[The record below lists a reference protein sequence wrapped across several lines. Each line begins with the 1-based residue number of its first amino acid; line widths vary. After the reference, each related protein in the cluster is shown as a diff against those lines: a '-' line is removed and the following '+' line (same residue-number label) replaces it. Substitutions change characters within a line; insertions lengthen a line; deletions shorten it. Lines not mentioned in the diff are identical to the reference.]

1 MKTRTCAFWLAA
13 VLISSCLAPA
23 QQAPAKGILGPVD
36 LKKLIP
42 QDYFFAGM
50 TASVQPGMNA
60 GVRFA
65 SGKVLLV
72 ALVNTSGYASA
83 IQQKYQALF
92 LTDSPLK
99 IEGSQVQPGAYGCG
113 FVSGKFIVMNVA
125 AEDVLSVA
133 AHRDDKLQRAVP
145 LKFVEQDGSYRF
157 YAGKNFVTLRPET
170 GRVPSRPQ

>member
-1 MKTRTCAFWLAA
+1 MKTRIYAVWLAT
-13 VLISSCLAPA
+13 VLVCGCLAPA
-23 QQAPAKGILGPVD
+23 QQPPAKGVLSPTE

-42 QDYFFAGM
+42 QDYFFAGI
-50 TASVQPGMNA
+50 TASVQTGMNA
-60 GVRFA
+60 GVRFS

-72 ALVNTSGYASA
+72 ALVNTSGYSSA

-92 LTDSPLK
+92 LTDSLLK
-99 IEGSQVQPGAYGCG
+99 IEGLQLRPGAYGCG

-125 AEDVLSVA
+125 ADDVLSVP

-157 YAGKNFVTLRPET
+157 YAGKNFVTLRPE
-170 GRVPSRPQ
+170 